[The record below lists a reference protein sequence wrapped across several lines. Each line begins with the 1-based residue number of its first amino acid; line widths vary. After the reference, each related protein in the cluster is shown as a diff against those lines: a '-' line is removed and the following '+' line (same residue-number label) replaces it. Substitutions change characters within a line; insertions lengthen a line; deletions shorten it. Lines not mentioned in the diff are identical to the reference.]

1 MRVPRSRSGGEGFV
15 RQIELVS
22 SPLDE
27 YSNARSCA
35 RRGPAALLG
44 SRRRRRGMAEKLMIK
59 VNGRVHSVAASPN
72 TPLLYVLRNELRLN
86 GPRFGCGLAQCGV
99 VLGAANG
106 KEIRACITPV
116 AAVAKGASSRSRACR
131 PVEAAAAAAR
141 RGCRTDLHPVQQAW
155 IDEQVP
161 QCGYCQNGMMIRA
174 TELLNRVK
182 RPTEDQI
189 SPHMN
194 THLCRCGT
202 YPRVTKAIKRA
213 PRRWRRGH
221 RR

>member
-1 MRVPRSRSGGEGFV
+1 
-15 RQIELVS
+15 
-22 SPLDE
+22 
-27 YSNARSCA
+27 
-35 RRGPAALLG
+35 
-44 SRRRRRGMAEKLMIK
+44 MAEKLKIK

-86 GPRFGCGLAQCGV
+86 GPRFGCGLAQCGSCS
-99 VLGAANG
+99 VLLNG

-116 AAVAKGASSRSRACR
+116 AAVAKGSVTTLEGLAGVWKQRGGRTTQ
-131 PVEAAAAAAR
+131 AAGR
-141 RGCRTDLHPVQQAW
+141 DLHPVQQAW

-189 SPHMN
+189 KSHMN

-213 PRRWRRGH
+213 ASTMAKGA
-221 RR
+221 